1 MEKNI
6 TDLLKSFMTEMNQ
19 WGNDANHYIDKGH
32 NLPNDDL
39 KEKLSIIYSK
49 YVTTKERWED

>member
-1 MEKNI
+1 
-6 TDLLKSFMTEMNQ
+6 MTEMNQ

-32 NLPNDDL
+32 DLPNDDL